1 VKHLDKRVVLH
12 LHARLIDLFGGGHG
26 LRDEGLLESA
36 LAQPM
41 AEFDGTPLHTD
52 VFEMAAAYGFHL
64 CRNHP
69 FLDGNKRIAAVAM
82 GTFLRLNGV
91 DARFDEVSLYAA
103 IMAVADGRLD
113 KAGLTA
119 WLRKVLSG
127 PARISRS

>member
-1 VKHLDKRVVLH
+1 MKHLDKRCILH

-41 AEFDGTPLHTD
+41 AEFGGVPLHGGLI
-52 VFEMAAAYGFHL
+52 EQAAAYAFHL

-82 GTFLRLNGV
+82 GTFLRINGV

-103 IMAVADGRLD
+103 IMAVAEAALA

-119 WLRKVLSG
+119 WLRNEL
-127 PARISRS
+127 PHPSR